1 MKTKAF
7 IMATLVCSSFVFM
20 SCDDDDDKFT
30 PESIVTKAF
39 DTKYP
44 DAQRVSWENEAGYV
58 KAEFYT
64 GSYEA
69 EAWFDPQGNWMLTE
83 TDLPYKALPQTVKNS
98 FEASL
103 YAKWKIDDVDML
115 ERPDAGTIYVLDVEN
130 GEQDADL
137 HYTEG
142 GILIKEV
149 TDGNGDNEHRPSVTP
164 RRQKVPKW
172 ISFMRISIR
181 KFGWIPRTNGYIQSG
196 KYALPK
202 YPIS

>member
-1 MKTKAF
+1 
-7 IMATLVCSSFVFM
+7 
-20 SCDDDDDKFT
+20 
-30 PESIVTKAF
+30 
-39 DTKYP
+39 
-44 DAQRVSWENEAGYV
+44 
-58 KAEFYT
+58 
-64 GSYEA
+64 
-69 EAWFDPQGNWMLTE
+69 
-83 TDLPYKALPQTVKNS
+83 
-98 FEASL
+98 
-103 YAKWKIDDVDML
+103 ML

-164 RRQKVPKW
+164 SAIKELISEMYPGATILEIDTEAKVPRW